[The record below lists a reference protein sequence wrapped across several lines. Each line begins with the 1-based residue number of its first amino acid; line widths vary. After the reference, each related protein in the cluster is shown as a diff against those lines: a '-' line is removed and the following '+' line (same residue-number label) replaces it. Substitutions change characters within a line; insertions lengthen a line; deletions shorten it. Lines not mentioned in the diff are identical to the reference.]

1 MSDPFIS
8 VNRASKTYR
17 TRSGE
22 VEALKDLSFDMSRG
36 EFLSILGPSGCGKS
50 TMLWAMSGL
59 HPLSSGTITMNG
71 TPVDKPRPEIGMIFQ
86 QANLLPWKN
95 VMQNILFPF
104 EITGGSPTSHLDR
117 IHALIREV
125 GLTGFEKKM
134 PGELSGGMQQR
145 VSIVRCLGYDPDV
158 ILMDEPFS
166 ALDAFTRDE
175 MNELLQRLWMETG
188 KTIVFVTHSITEAL
202 FLADRVAVL
211 SPRPGRLSKIFDVPF
226 PRPRSIDLTLTAEF
240 ADRALEVKQSI
251 ERSTAAS
258 AERGVA

>member
-1 MSDPFIS
+1 MNPPFIA
-8 VNRASKTYR
+8 VDRASKTYR

-22 VEALKDLSFDMSRG
+22 VQALQDLTFEVSKG

-50 TMLWAMSGL
+50 TMLWALSGL
-59 HPLSSGTITMNG
+59 HPLSSGTVTMNG
-71 TPVDKPRPEIGMIFQ
+71 APINRPRPDIGMIFQ

-95 VMQNILFPF
+95 VIENILFPF
-104 EITGGSPTSHLDR
+104 QITGGSPKPHMDR
-117 IHALIREV
+117 IHALMNQV
-125 GLTGFEKKM
+125 GLAGFEKKM
-134 PGELSGGMQQR
+134 PGELSGGLQQR

-188 KTIVFVTHSITEAL
+188 KTIVFVTHSVTEAL

-211 SPRPGRLSKIFDVPF
+211 SPRPGRLSKIFDVEF
-226 PRPRSIDLTLTAEF
+226 PRPRSIDLTLTAAF
-240 ADRALEVKQSI
+240 ADRALEIKHSI
-251 ERSTAAS
+251 ERSTQS
-258 AERGVA
+258 LVREGSS

>member
-1 MSDPFIS
+1 MSDPYIS
-8 VNRASKTYR
+8 VDRASKTYR

-22 VEALKDLSFDMSRG
+22 VDALRDLSFDMRRG
-36 EFLSILGPSGCGKS
+36 ELLSILGPSGCGKS

-59 HPLSSGTITMNG
+59 HPLTSGTVTING
-71 TPVDKPRPEIGMIFQ
+71 RPVDRPRPETGMIFQ

-104 EITGGSPTSHLDR
+104 EITGGSPGPHMDR
-117 IHALIREV
+117 IRSLIREV
-125 GLTGFEKKM
+125 GLEGFEKKM

-175 MNELLQRLWMETG
+175 MNELLQRLWMDTG
-188 KTIVFVTHSITEAL
+188 KTIVFVTHSISEAL

-211 SPRPGRLSKIFDVPF
+211 SPRPGRLSRIFEVPF
-226 PRPRSIDLTLTAEF
+226 PRPRSIDLTLTAGF
-240 ADRALEVKQSI
+240 ADLALEVKHSI
-251 ERSTAAS
+251 ERSIPAS
-258 AERGVA
+258 AGGRS